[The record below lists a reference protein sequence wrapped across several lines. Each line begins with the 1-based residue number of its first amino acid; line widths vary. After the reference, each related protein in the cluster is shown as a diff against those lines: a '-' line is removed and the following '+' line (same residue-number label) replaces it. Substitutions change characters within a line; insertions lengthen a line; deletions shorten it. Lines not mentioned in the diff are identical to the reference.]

1 MMPAKMRD
9 DVWKRKVA
17 MDRQNG
23 SSLASICVLERY
35 KTWVRVMGKIGGSPG
50 VVGRTGVIARRGG
63 AVIVAGCG
71 CGDRSS
77 KPDGCF
83 FSKLHIFL
91 SRRKSKCFAS
101 FDSALSCP
109 VDPIKPTQNFWCGLW
124 GGHTLFPSRSP
135 LGLSMCYGAFFDKQ
149 FWGCFSCGDVFEGS
163 ATSFY
168 SERFLA
174 QE

>member
-50 VVGRTGVIARRGG
+50 VVGCMGVITRRGG

-83 FSKLHIFL
+83 FFSKLHIFL
-91 SRRKSKCFAS
+91 SFIFPDIIFPPDKGKSSGK
-101 FDSALSCP
+101 
-109 VDPIKPTQNFWCGLW
+109 
-124 GGHTLFPSRSP
+124 
-135 LGLSMCYGAFFDKQ
+135 MFFRWKND
-149 FWGCFSCGDVFEGS
+149 
-163 ATSFY
+163 Y
-168 SERFLA
+168 
-174 QE
+174 